1 MTRDNL
7 RNTEIKFSWDNS
19 ADIRVVLSF
28 ILTSQQSY
36 YLSNLTTSAPST
48 TLLLHSKGL
57 VYLGLHIR
65 YATSFY
71 LTALTELLAYEVCSN
86 TVSAPTKLHPFLGSY
101 DSNFLLTKLGLVTPT
116 PVAKSTNTKYYQFL
130 TLFMGKEFFL
140 KRGVGAQPRVVKQ
153 VSELMST
160 SGGVLPAHFEV
171 FLSYRVFTYCSSL
184 PLMITTLSTNYQ
196 NNLTQTFLLY
206 HFHQIS
212 SSHRIFLFTP
222 LTTGAHKIGQRGNNV
237 LNKSA
242 QWGISISQIFSAAR
256 WLEREATELMGI
268 QLVGMFDRRNLL
280 LQYGETSAPLKKL
293 YPSVGWVELYYIPV
307 YTSLVERVLTVSE

>member
-1 MTRDNL
+1 MTGNNL

-28 ILTSQQSY
+28 ILNSQQSC
-36 YLSNLTTSAPST
+36 YLGNLITSAPST

-86 TVSAPTKLHPFLGSY
+86 TVSVPNKLNLLLGSY
-101 DSNFLLTKLGLVTPT
+101 SSNFFLAKLGLATPT
-116 PVAKSTNTKYYQFL
+116 PVTKNTTKYYQFL
-130 TLFMGKEFFL
+130 NLFMGEGFFSNW
-140 KRGVGAQPRVVKQ
+140 GVGAQLRTTDQ
-153 VSELMST
+153 VSKLM
-160 SGGVLPAHFEV
+160 GNGEGFLPAHLEV
-171 FLSYRVFTYCSSL
+171 FSSYKVLTYCASL
-184 PLMITTLSTNYQ
+184 PLMITTVSSNYQ

-222 LTTGAHKIGQRGNNV
+222 LTTGVHKIGQRGNNV
-237 LNKSA
+237 TNKGA